1 MIIVR
6 KTELKELMDFAV
18 QTAVGAGNITLEY
31 FGKAIEVRMKAE
43 DDPVTIADKRAEQY
57 IRERIGSRFP
67 SHSILGEEY
76 AQKNTGSPF
85 KWVIDPIDGTQ
96 SFIHGVPLYAVLVAV
111 EYEGVPAVGVV
122 HCPPL
127 LETASAA
134 TGLGCYHNG
143 ARCQVSKTA
152 SLGNAWAHVTDIA
165 ELQRYRP
172 GVAERVISKVK
183 HCRTWGDA
191 YGYLLV
197 ATGRADAMLDPVMN
211 EWDIA
216 PLMPIIVEAGGRLTD
231 LDGRPN
237 PVGASALA
245 TNGILHDEMLD
256 VIKSIMKH

>member
-1 MIIVR
+1 MR